1 MDDPI
6 EEEKERLREAA
17 ANSAEELKEA
27 VGDLAA
33 AAQSQANGVVETG
46 RWSGSMPDSRLVYS
60 SGCGAE
66 RPGARRGAFQWP
78 KKRAIV
84 AK

>member
-1 MDDPI
+1 VNVDDPV

-27 VGDLAA
+27 VGELAA

-46 RWSGSMPDSRLVYS
+46 RWAWLYAGFAVGLLL
-60 SGCGAE
+60 GL
-66 RPGARRGAFQWP
+66 RR
-78 KKRAIV
+78 
-84 AK
+84 

>member
-1 MDDPI
+1 MNVDDPI

-27 VGDLAA
+27 VDELAA

-46 RWSGSMPDSRLVYS
+46 RWVWLYGGFTVGLFL
-60 SGCGAE
+60 GL
-66 RPGARRGAFQWP
+66 RR
-78 KKRAIV
+78 
-84 AK
+84 